1 MFSTFPRRSPGS
13 GSEDS
18 ELSNKSPPT
27 FQDVTQPP
35 LEQKMF
41 LGDPSCTW
49 DLQRS
54 KDLAI
59 KLLAT
64 TESLSEGQQQE
75 VAKFDRSVPPPGF
88 VGSTN
93 PR

>member
-35 LEQKMF
+35 LEQKMIW
-41 LGDPSCTW
+41 GDPSCTW

-64 TESLSEGQQQE
+64 TESLSEVQQQE
-75 VAKFDRSVPPPGF
+75 VAKFNRSVPPPGF